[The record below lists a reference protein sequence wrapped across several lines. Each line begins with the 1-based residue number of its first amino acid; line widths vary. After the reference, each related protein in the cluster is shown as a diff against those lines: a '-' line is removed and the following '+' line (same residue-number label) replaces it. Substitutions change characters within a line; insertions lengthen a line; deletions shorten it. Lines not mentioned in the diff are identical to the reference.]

1 MTPAAQPE
9 FPDFYLPFGGKLDPG
24 NRWVALTSFV
34 PWDLVE
40 KLYGR
45 AFTHT
50 GMGPPPLPGRVAFGA
65 LIIKE
70 RLGVTDEETVAQVR
84 ENPYLQY
91 FLGYHEMLEEAP
103 FDPSM
108 MVHFRKRFDQS
119 AHDEINAETIRMA
132 AEAEAEKGDGDGD
145 GAGAPPPTNKGK
157 LLIDASATPADITYP
172 TDLKL
177 LNTARQKLEHIIDE
191 LHRPHIGTR
200 SKPRTHRN
208 RARRDYL
215 NLTKLKKPRRQKLHK
230 ALGKQLRYI
239 RRNLRHIKELLATGS
254 QLSHLPTNHYRNLLV
269 ATEIYRQQH
278 HMWKEKTHST
288 PHRIVSLSQP
298 WIRPNIRGKA
308 AAKTEFGA
316 KISIRVNENGY
327 TTLHQMSWDAYNES
341 TDLPSQAETYR
352 KAHGSYP
359 ESIHADKIYRTR
371 ANRAWCKKNGIRIS
385 GPPLGRPRKETTN
398 NAAELAALKKQTKE
412 DEAIRNGVE
421 GKLGNAK
428 RKGTLSRV
436 MAKLKETSLTTVNIA
451 ILVLNLDTRLRAALL
466 CVLEE
471 LLRGW
476 LRSVKRYTVQLEE
489 ISMRPL
495 PPSRQPK
502 GQLAT

>member
-45 AFTHT
+45 AFTDT

-132 AEAEAEKGDGDGD
+132 AEVKAENGN
-145 GAGAPPPTNKGK
+145 GAPPPANKGK

-177 LNTARQKLEHIIDE
+177 LSTARQKLEKIIDE

-200 SKPRTHRN
+200 PKPRTHRN

-215 NLTKLKKPRRQKLHK
+215 NLTKLKKPGRRKLRK

-239 RRNLRHIKELLATGS
+239 RR
-254 QLSHLPTNHYRNLLV
+254 
-269 ATEIYRQQH
+269 
-278 HMWKEKTHST
+278 
-288 PHRIVSLSQP
+288 
-298 WIRPNIRGKA
+298 RG
-308 AAKTEFGA
+308 
-316 KISIRVNENGY
+316 
-327 TTLHQMSWDAYNES
+327 
-341 TDLPSQAETYR
+341 
-352 KAHGSYP
+352 
-359 ESIHADKIYRTR
+359 
-371 ANRAWCKKNGIRIS
+371 
-385 GPPLGRPRKETTN
+385 
-398 NAAELAALKKQTKE
+398 
-412 DEAIRNGVE
+412 
-421 GKLGNAK
+421 
-428 RKGTLSRV
+428 
-436 MAKLKETSLTTVNIA
+436 
-451 ILVLNLDTRLRAALL
+451 VL
-466 CVLEE
+466 
-471 LLRGW
+471 
-476 LRSVKRYTVQLEE
+476 
-489 ISMRPL
+489 
-495 PPSRQPK
+495 
-502 GQLAT
+502 